1 MFLFITQIGQTMGKA
16 NDVGEHS
23 IEFESKE
30 NRDSKIGSVA
40 VGCDLKLF
48 DGGVLDE
55 LLSTVQEIS
64 GPT

>member
-1 MFLFITQIGQTMGKA
+1 MGKA
-16 NDVGEHS
+16 HVVGENS
-23 IEFESKE
+23 IEFESNGKK
-30 NRDSKIGSVA
+30 DSKIGSLA

-64 GPT
+64 GRT